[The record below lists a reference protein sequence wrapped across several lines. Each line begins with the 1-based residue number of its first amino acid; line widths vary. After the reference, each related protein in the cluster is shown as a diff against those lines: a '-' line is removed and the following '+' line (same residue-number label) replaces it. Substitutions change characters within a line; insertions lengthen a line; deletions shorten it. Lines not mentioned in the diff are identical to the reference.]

1 MEVLGRMFML
11 AAMAKGIQNYQKP
24 LFWAVIYLLYL
35 IGGEHLWDLMGGHWQ
50 GPLWKS
56 ALGFAVAYGTFWG
69 MKETQDG
76 VPYWAFF
83 CIGFMV
89 LTAVLP

>member
-1 MEVLGRMFML
+1 MLGRMFML
-11 AAMAKGIQNYQKP
+11 AAMAKGISTYQKP
-24 LFWAVIYLLYL
+24 IFWAVIYLLYL
-35 IGGEHLWDLMGGHWQ
+35 IGGEHIFTLMLGHWQ

-56 ALGFAVAYGTFWG
+56 ALGFAVAYITFWG

-83 CIGFMV
+83 SIGFLV